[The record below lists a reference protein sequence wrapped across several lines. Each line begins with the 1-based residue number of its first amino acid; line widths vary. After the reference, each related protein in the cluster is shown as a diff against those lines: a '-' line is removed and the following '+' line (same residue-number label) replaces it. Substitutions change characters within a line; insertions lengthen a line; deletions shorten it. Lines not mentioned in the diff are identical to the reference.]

1 VSESIGDL
9 ERDLLARLAG
19 GLPGPEAQR
28 RFAPVPLMEGWSPDH
43 RPDSARLAAAMIVIF
58 PGQEGPAV
66 PLTVRHHSLTR
77 HAGQVSL
84 PGGALDPG
92 ESPLAAALREAEE
105 EIGVVSDKIRV
116 LGPLSTLWIAASN
129 FVVHPFVGVTDVR
142 PEFRLRASEVAALV
156 EVPVR
161 HLRDRGRLR
170 WSTRT
175 SGRPGRYP
183 YFDVGNEV
191 VWGATAMM
199 LGEFVS
205 LLDPEHGFVAP
216 DDGRDG

>member
-1 VSESIGDL
+1 MGDL
-9 ERDLLARLAG
+9 ERELRARLAE
-19 GLPGPEAQR
+19 GLPGAEAQQ
-28 RFAPVPLMEGWSPDH
+28 RFAPIPLLDGWSPDQ
-43 RPDSARLAAAMIVIF
+43 RPDSARPAAAMILIF
-58 PGQEGPAV
+58 PGHEGPAV
-66 PLTVRHHSLTR
+66 PLTLRHHSLPR

-92 ESPLAAALREAEE
+92 ESALAAALREAEE
-105 EIGVVSDKIRV
+105 EIGVVSDRIRV

-142 PEFRLRASEVAALV
+142 PEFRLRANEVSALL

-170 WSTRT
+170 WAART
-175 SGRPGRYP
+175 AGRPGRYP

-205 LLDPEHGFVAP
+205 LFDPGHGPEAL
-216 DDGRDG
+216 DDGRDR

>member
-1 VSESIGDL
+1 
-9 ERDLLARLAG
+9 
-19 GLPGPEAQR
+19 
-28 RFAPVPLMEGWSPDH
+28 
-43 RPDSARLAAAMIVIF
+43 
-58 PGQEGPAV
+58 
-66 PLTVRHHSLTR
+66 VRHHSLPR
-77 HAGQVSL
+77 HAGQVRL

-105 EIGVVSDKIRV
+105 EIGVVSGRIRV
-116 LGPLSTLWIAASN
+116 LGPLSTVWIAASN

-142 PEFRLRASEVAALV
+142 PEFRLRASEVSALL

-170 WSTRT
+170 WSART
-175 SGRPGRYP
+175 GDRPGRYP
-183 YFDVGNEV
+183 YFDVGNDV

-205 LLDPEHGFVAP
+205 LFDPGHGFAAV

>member
-1 VSESIGDL
+1 MGDL
-9 ERDLLARLAG
+9 ERDLRARLAG
-19 GLPGPEAQR
+19 GLPGAEAQR
-28 RFAPVPLMEGWSPDH
+28 RFAPVPLLDGWSPDE
-43 RPDSARLAAAMIVIF
+43 RPHTARPAAAMILIF
-58 PGQEGPAV
+58 PGHEGPAV
-66 PLTVRHHSLTR
+66 PLTVRHHSLPR

-84 PGGALDPG
+84 PGGAIDPG
-92 ESPLAAALREAEE
+92 ESALAAALREVEE
-105 EIGVVSDKIRV
+105 EIGVIPDRVRV

-142 PEFRLRASEVAALV
+142 PEFRLRVAEVSALL

-170 WSTRT
+170 WAARNAV
-175 SGRPGRYP
+175 RPARYP

-205 LLDPEHGFVAP
+205 LFDSEHGPGAP
-216 DDGRDG
+216 DDGDA